1 MRQPGMHKIENL
13 STSIRGFPVLAK
25 RTLYQ
30 RLTPKCQEMA
40 FFLKNPMMN
49 SFGRQE
55 GGGLRRREGKLV
67 SPVRRDYPPHQQTDR
82 REKEGEETR
91 RKRERNPPQKSP
103 PGKEREEK
111 KVDKMVCR
119 KRGGKRRK
127 KRC

>member
-40 FFLKNPMMN
+40 FFSKNPMMD

-55 GGGLRRREGKLV
+55 GGGFRRREGKLV
-67 SPVRRDYPPHQQTDR
+67 SPVRRDYPLHQTTPAA
-82 REKEGEETR
+82 RERGR
-91 RKRERNPPQKSP
+91 RKT
-103 PGKEREEK
+103 KEE
-111 KVDKMVCR
+111 
-119 KRGGKRRK
+119 GA
-127 KRC
+127 

>member
-40 FFLKNPMMN
+40 FFSKNPMMN

-55 GGGLRRREGKLV
+55 GGGLGGGRASWLV
-67 SPVRRDYPPHQQTDR
+67 PPGVIIHYTKQTPR
-82 REKEGEETR
+82 QEKEGEETR
-91 RKRERNPPQKSP
+91 RKRERNPPLKSP
-103 PGKEREEK
+103 PGKEE
-111 KVDKMVCR
+111 
-119 KRGGKRRK
+119 RGGKG
-127 KRC
+127 